1 MRSIPWA
8 LSIGV
13 GHVDNRLARLAA
25 VDYEEYA
32 WQRFVDVFQICWNI
46 AREYREEDI

>member
-8 LSIGV
+8 LPIGV

-46 AREYREEDI
+46 ARKCWGEDI